1 MKNIK
6 CEKFEIMPYLNS
18 PLFSNNNRQLLLAL
32 RTRTVRGIRSDFGGL
47 YQDKMCPLGCG
58 EIDNL
63 ENILTC
69 SVLRQHHRSREIT
82 HTDVK
87 YQDIFSSDISKQQ
100 KVTEMFSQLLE
111 TRNNIIQSMP
121 VANHTGPVHGSNAVQ
136 NLSMLSDN

>member
-6 CEKFEIMPYLNS
+6 YERFEIMPYLNS
-18 PLFSNNNRQLLLAL
+18 PLFSDNNRQLLLAL
-32 RTRTVRGIRSDFGGL
+32 RTRTVRGIRSDFGGI
-47 YQDKMCPLGCG
+47 YQDKMCPLECG
-58 EIDNL
+58 ELDKL

-82 HTDVK
+82 NTDVK
-87 YQDIFSSDISKQQ
+87 YQDIFSTDISKQQ

-111 TRNNIIQSMP
+111 TRSQIIQSMP

-136 NLSMLSDN
+136 NLSMLSND